1 MISRRRILMS
11 ALPPKADIAGS
22 VDHLICGQHHAHRHF
37 KSERLRCLE
46 ADDEFIL
53 SRKLDRQIAGPC
65 SLENAI
71 DVISCT
77 AKLVGKIEGVTHE
90 PTGMHELGVGI
101 DSRQA
106 IFRLR
111 HRPRSW
117 HYALENCRPQ

>member
-1 MISRRRILMS
+1 MS
-11 ALPPKADIAGS
+11 ALPPKADIIERDWHVRFVPKADIAGS

-53 SRKLDRQIAGPC
+53 SRKLDRQIAGSC

-90 PTGMHELGVGI
+90 PTGI
-101 DSRQA
+101 
-106 IFRLR
+106 
-111 HRPRSW
+111 PRSSPVSI
-117 HYALENCRPQ
+117 RT